1 MVAFARKIVHDC
13 DDWDRG
19 VETAPTWGSWQVAK
33 PGVLN
38 ASIVLC
44 ALLLACL
51 AANGQANTSTGHESA
66 FPRALESYED
76 SDGIWLTLKDRATE
90 EPFNLVA
97 TLIFLLAI
105 IHTFLTSKFL
115 TISHQWAHAHEE
127 KIKRGETSRDSV
139 HHGAELMHFLGEV
152 EVVFGI
158 WAVALVL
165 AISFFYDWGTV
176 VLYIGET
183 VNFAEPAFVV
193 VIMTL
198 AATRPILRISENI
211 INRIAGMLGGSLSA
225 RWFTTLAIGPL
236 LGSFITEPA
245 AITISALLL
254 ARTFYALGPS
264 VKFKYGTLGLL
275 LVNISVGGTLTNF
288 AAPPVLMVAAPWG
301 WDISHMLLYFGWKA
315 AVGICISN
323 VLYFLV
329 FRRELA
335 ALEDKFAVVRLK
347 EEIQTR
353 YLTREVVDAS
363 FDDLRENI
371 ATATGTRELIDTQIQ
386 ELTARVRERL
396 EEQFIP
402 ELRERGIEED
412 MIREAFEQ
420 RFEEIRLREMRRLM
434 PGLLP
439 VDQRGT
445 FDDPDWD
452 KRDDPVPIW
461 ITLVHVFFMGWTI
474 LNAHH
479 PPLFILG
486 MLFFL
491 GFAQVTKDYQNRIDL
506 KPALLVG
513 FFLAGLV
520 IHGGVQGWW
529 IAPIL
534 GNLGEASLMAV
545 ATVLTAFNDNAA
557 ITYLAT
563 LVPGFSDALKYA
575 VVAGAVT
582 GGGLTIIANAPNP
595 AGISLLK
602 KYFDNGVSPAGLLGG
617 ALAPTIIMFI
627 FFLVT
632 R

>member
-1 MVAFARKIVHDC
+1 MRGAVFKSIFLCVLLTMLVPAASSFAEPSSD
-13 DDWDRG
+13 
-19 VETAPTWGSWQVAK
+19 
-33 PGVLN
+33 
-38 ASIVLC
+38 
-44 ALLLACL
+44 
-51 AANGQANTSTGHESA
+51 HEDP
-66 FPRALESYED
+66 FPRALESYEEVG
-76 SDGIWLTLKDRATE
+76 GIWLTLKDRVVE

-105 IHTFLTSKFL
+105 IHTFLTPSFL
-115 TISHQWAHAHEE
+115 AISHKWAHNHEE
-127 KIKRGETSRDSV
+127 QIERGDVSRDSV

-152 EVVFGI
+152 EVVFGL
-158 WAVALVL
+158 WAIALVI
-165 AISFFYDWGTV
+165 AIIAFYDWGAAV
-176 VLYIGET
+176 HYIGET
-183 VNFAEPAFVV
+183 VNFTEPAFVV

-198 AATRPILRISENI
+198 AATRPILRLAEGA
-211 INRIAGMLGGSLSA
+211 INRIAGILGGSLSA
-225 RWFTTLAIGPL
+225 KWITTLTIGPL

-245 AITISALLL
+245 AMTISALLL
-254 ARTFYALGPS
+254 ARTFYALEPS
-264 VKFKYGTLGLL
+264 LKLKYGTLGLL
-275 LVNISVGGTLTNF
+275 LVNVSVGGTLTNF

-301 WDISHMLLYFGWKA
+301 WDMGHMLLAFGWKA
-315 AVGICISN
+315 AAGIVVSN
-323 VLYFLV
+323 GLYFAL
-329 FRRELA
+329 FRRELM
-335 ALEDKFAVVRLK
+335 ALEGKYTVIRLK

-353 YLTREVVDAS
+353 FLKRAEMDTDFERLTRSTSADIGA
-363 FDDLRENI
+363 
-371 ATATGTRELIDTQIQ
+371 RELFERQIQ
-386 ELTARVRERL
+386 DITDRVRAQL

-402 ELRERGIEED
+402 ELRERGIDEEL
-412 MIREAFEQ
+412 IREAFTQ
-420 RFEEIRLREMRRLM
+420 RFEEIKLREIRRLV
-434 PGLLP
+434 PVLLP
-439 VDQRGT
+439 AGERGT
-445 FDDPDWD
+445 FVDPDWD
-452 KRDDPVPIW
+452 KRDDPVPVW
-461 ITLVHVFFMGWTI
+461 VTLVHVLFMVWTI

-491 GFAQVTKDYQNRIDL
+491 GFTLISKDYQNSVDL
-506 KPALLVG
+506 KPAMLVG

-534 GNLGEASLMAV
+534 GNLGEVSLMAV

-602 KYFDNGVSPAGLLGG
+602 KYFDNGVSPAGLLGA
-617 ALAPTIIMFI
+617 ALTPTIIMFLL
-627 FFLVT
+627 FLVT